1 MRWCFLQQCLLV
13 VSGMQI
19 LTKLYHC
26 QAHSLNMFAWNLNLA
41 LPAARLIWRAQIKPS
56 YTQGRFLTA
65 TETSAHLKIDAKI
78 IRLSSTR
85 GKTKQ
90 PRHMFSFAYI
100 GILRNMNHQKCH
112 TLPYQRVLIL
122 RGAIKS
128 ASSWE
133 TLVGSK
139 DVSLRCLGHRERRV
153 KRLLWSLS
161 GRRTSPQQNGSH

>member
-13 VSGMQI
+13 ASGMQI

-65 TETSAHLKIDAKI
+65 TETSARFKNRRK
-78 IRLSSTR
+78 
-85 GKTKQ
+85 
-90 PRHMFSFAYI
+90 MFCFACI
-100 GILRNMNHQKCH
+100 GILRNTNRQKCH

-128 ASSWE
+128 APSWE

-139 DVSLRCLGHRERRV
+139 DVCLRCLGHRGRRV
-153 KRLLWSLS
+153 ERLLWSLS